1 MALFL
6 AYGAR
11 LRRRIAAADWAAYD
25 EIMTKRTS
33 AQQSARQRA
42 AEVRAARQQHEKKV
56 MEALTLGFQ
65 AQEAQQKALA
75 DLAAAISTLLALG
88 ESKSSIANS
97 LGLTM
102 AEVKK
107 LAAAENRPFQTS
119 SSTSL

>member
-1 MALFL
+1 
-6 AYGAR
+6 
-11 LRRRIAAADWAAYD
+11 
-25 EIMTKRTS
+25 
-33 AQQSARQRA
+33 
-42 AEVRAARQQHEKKV
+42 
-56 MEALTLGFQ
+56 METLTLGFQ

-75 DLAAAISTLLALG
+75 DLAAAISALLDLG

-107 LAAAENRPFQTS
+107 LAVTENRHLQAS

>member
-1 MALFL
+1 
-6 AYGAR
+6 
-11 LRRRIAAADWAAYD
+11 
-25 EIMTKRTS
+25 
-33 AQQSARQRA
+33 
-42 AEVRAARQQHEKKV
+42 
-56 MEALTLGFQ
+56 METLTLGFQ

-75 DLAAAISTLLALG
+75 DLAAAISALLDLG

-107 LAAAENRPFQTS
+107 LAATENRHLQAS

>member
-107 LAAAENRPFQTS
+107 LAAAENRPLQTS